1 MSTWSAALLLLL
13 ILDPLGNIPVFLGL
27 LRPLPARRRRIVLA
41 RELIIALGVLMA
53 FLWGGQ
59 YVLAAMHLRQES
71 VSIGGGIVLFLIGLK
86 MIFPSAEGMFGDVP
100 EGEPFIVPMAIPLI
114 AGPSGMAAVMLMS
127 HSDPHRQV
135 AWSAALLLAWLAT
148 AVILFAAT
156 YLYKVLGSRVL
167 VAVERLMGMLL
178 VTVSVQMFLD
188 GLGVY
193 LHIAPKG

>member
-27 LRPLPARRRRIVLA
+27 LRPLAPNRRRIVLA
-41 RELIIALGVLMA
+41 RELVIALAVLMA
-53 FLWGGQ
+53 FLFGGQ
-59 YVLAAMHLRQES
+59 YVLDAMHLRPES

-86 MIFPSAEGMFGDVP
+86 MIFPGPGGMFG
-100 EGEPFIVPMAIPLI
+100 EAEAEPFIVPMAIPMI
-114 AGPSGMAAVMLMS
+114 AGPSAMASVMLMS

-135 AWSAALLLAWLAT
+135 DWSIALLIAWLAT

-156 YLYKVLGSRVL
+156 YLYKVLGTRVL

-193 LHIAPKG
+193 LHIAPHG